1 MVDLK
6 TPENSIIKPTYKV
19 HVPLHSGVIQAFV
32 KTSNPTEVSYYP
44 IQAVRKCF
52 RWVYFLIY
60 KHCFLKYI
68 FIYHHMVFTLD
79 LFIFSNRN
87 VHSGV
92 DCNTIKVAY
101 DYSYSNKLLGFGG
114 LLGLGAPGCPP
125 NFYPIG
131 KDCINL
137 PIQSASL
144 FENILYKYILC
155 TLKIFIWLPFLK

>member
-1 MVDLK
+1 
-6 TPENSIIKPTYKV
+6 
-19 HVPLHSGVIQAFV
+19 
-32 KTSNPTEVSYYP
+32 
-44 IQAVRKCF
+44 
-52 RWVYFLIY
+52 
-60 KHCFLKYI
+60 
-68 FIYHHMVFTLD
+68 MVFTLD

-101 DYSYSNKLLGFGG
+101 DYSHSNKLLGFGG
-114 LLGLGAPGCPP
+114 LLGHGAPGCPP

-144 FENILYKYILC
+144 FENMESICKTTFGPDSSPY
-155 TLKIFIWLPFLK
+155 TPSDQVQNAIFQGYMNWRNGNVIQYS